1 MSQVS
6 PWWQLKSGM
15 ITVLELCLSSF
26 PAWLCGSG
34 GRNLGP
40 GCHTKA
46 HRAAQ
51 DKGLW
56 LILPRMRPSLCSLT
70 WFLPGLRNIQLTP
83 GRRVDCF
90 LLPQNSEGVIDCSPD
105 GLFSAPIFHLALIP
119 GCVLCLLLP
128 APGPG
133 HCPTPI
139 PCLAAHS
146 RFPLAS
152 DRPGP
157 DKGMGR
163 EWDQCRSSKPCA
175 SAVPLAGAVPGYS
188 KSQLLPSGPYL

>member
-15 ITVLELCLSSF
+15 ITVLELCPPSF

-46 HRAAQ
+46 HRATH

-56 LILPRMRPSLCSLT
+56 LILPRMRQSLCSLT

-90 LLPQNSEGVIDCSPD
+90 LLPQNSEGVIDVLLTDDSLLPFPTLLSSLD
-105 GLFSAPIFHLALIP
+105 VFSAFFCQLLAQDTVPLP
-119 GCVLCLLLP
+119 SPALLLTRGFLWP
-128 APGPG
+128 VTGLARIRGWEESKISVDLPNPVLLQ
-133 HCPTPI
+133 
-139 PCLAAHS
+139 CL
-146 RFPLAS
+146 
-152 DRPGP
+152 
-157 DKGMGR
+157 
-163 EWDQCRSSKPCA
+163 
-175 SAVPLAGAVPGYS
+175 
-188 KSQLLPSGPYL
+188 